1 MQKTLQGIVKTK
13 MGMMAL
19 TGSQLLKQKE
29 AADKALLEELKFLK
43 SCFLESPN
51 KARAMTRLR
60 LAEEVSDDVLKR
72 YELLRG
78 VEPTVIYHRVGNVSV
93 A

>member
-29 AADKALLEELKFLK
+29 AAD
-43 SCFLESPN
+43 

-78 VEPTVIYHRVGNVSV
+78 VEPTVIYHRVGIASV